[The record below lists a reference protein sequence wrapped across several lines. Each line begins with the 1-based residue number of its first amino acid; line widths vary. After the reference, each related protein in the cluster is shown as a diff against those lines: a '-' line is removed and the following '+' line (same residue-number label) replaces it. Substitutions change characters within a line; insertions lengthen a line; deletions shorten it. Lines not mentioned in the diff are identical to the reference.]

1 MKKNICK
8 LLTLLLAIGLFIAS
22 APAEKVKAADTYTVT
37 INVANAVDVDG
48 NPIES
53 STVEVEVGESYSS
66 PNYYFAP
73 GHQLPKTINIGG
85 VNFNVASDS
94 SVWTDGTNIEQYNNW
109 VRFIFTPKA
118 DTTVTVTM
126 PAKSYKVNFDPNGGE
141 GTVNA
146 IDGEYG
152 KPVQLPSDG
161 FTREKY
167 ELIGWNTKAD
177 GTGDSFRLG
186 EKTTLDEQTTPDVK
200 DVTLYAE
207 WGYSVGIELDTASVE
222 WTDKVGYKGA
232 TDDGLEPDA
241 VQETITATS
250 TGTDP
255 VEFIMA
261 GFKDSTSYEQFTLI
275 VGGMEATVAPKE
287 GLKKGTYEAVV
298 VISDFEDRF
307 EPLEIPVKFTVTG
320 KDVYKITLDLDGG
333 TLDGKEGPIVNEYV
347 EETEITLPEPTKEG
361 YTFDYW
367 EGSKYNAGD
376 KYIVVENHTFKAI
389 WVEDEPTPEPKPKPK
404 PVTPTY
410 VAPKT
415 GVE

>member
-22 APAEKVKAADTYTVT
+22 APAEKVKAAETCNITV
-37 INVANAVDVDG
+37 NVANAVDVDG
-48 NPIES
+48 NPI
-53 STVEVEVGESYSS
+53 STTTYEVPVGVQWYS
-66 PNYYFAP
+66 PNYHAAP
-73 GHQLPKTINIGG
+73 GHELPKTINIGG
-85 VNFNVASDS
+85 VNYNVASG
-94 SVWTDGTNIEQYNNW
+94 SVWTGGVMVEQSNDW
-109 VRFIFTPKA
+109 VRFALTPNA
-118 DTTVTVTM
+118 DTTATITM
-126 PAKSYKVNFDPNGGE
+126 PVKSYKVYFDPNGGE

-152 KPVQLPSDG
+152 KAVQLPSDG

-186 EKTTLDEQTTPDVK
+186 EKTTLDEQTTTDVK

-222 WTDKVGYKGA
+222 WTEKVGYKGA

-250 TGTDP
+250 TGSDP

-261 GFKDSTSYEQFTLI
+261 GFKDSASYEQFTLI

-287 GLKKGTYEAVV
+287 GLKEGTYEAVV
-298 VISDFEDRF
+298 VISDFDDRF

-333 TLDGKEGPIVNEYV
+333 TLDGKEGSIVYDYE

-376 KYIVVENHTFKAI
+376 KYTVVEDHTFKAI
-389 WVEDEPTPEPKPKPK
+389 WIEDEKPQPKPQPSPTP
-404 PVTPTY
+404 Y
-410 VAPKT
+410 VPPKT